1 MDTRSTFLKTV
12 SISSSDMKRIVVN
25 DVPYLRKLVIDANTV
40 QYLEVHFEKRLNHVK
55 PFEFIGPTTLSS
67 LMSVLW

>member
-1 MDTRSTFLKTV
+1 MKTV

-40 QYLEVHFEKRLNHVK
+40 QYLEVHFERRLNHVE
-55 PFEFIGPTTLSS
+55 PFEFTGSTTLSS
-67 LMSVLW
+67 LMPVLW